1 MQVPYET
8 DHEMARNVASYRER
22 LAETPVEIEV
32 GDRPSVN
39 VVQSES
45 WVELRPRYPIHPW
58 RGTRVRNDLYAGILD
73 RFNDHPDRIDPLGRN
88 RQARARTETTK
99 AASSLQCL

>member
-1 MQVPYET
+1 VQVAYET
-8 DHEMARNVASYRER
+8 DLEFAHELMVAEARSGDEMARNVASYRER

-32 GDRPSVN
+32 SDRPSVN

-45 WVELRPRYPIHPW
+45 WVELRLRYLVHPR

-73 RFNDHPDRIDPLGRN
+73 RFNDHPGRIDPLGRN
-88 RQARARTETTK
+88 R
-99 AASSLQCL
+99 